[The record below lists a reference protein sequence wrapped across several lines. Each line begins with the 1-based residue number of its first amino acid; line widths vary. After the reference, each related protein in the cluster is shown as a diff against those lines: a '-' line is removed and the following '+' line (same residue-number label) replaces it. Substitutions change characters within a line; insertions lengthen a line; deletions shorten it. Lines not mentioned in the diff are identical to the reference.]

1 MNCDSLFHRSLFLY
15 CDRREKCLLCPMWLF
30 PPAIPSVATGK
41 IILQTFVFVLW
52 SIEITPKM
60 FPIFFLAIPCVAT
73 EENDCPGGVAL
84 PYPVLIIHTR
94 DLQSSR
100 RAGWRLKSSTAEG
113 RHFQKRADVRWGK
126 KKKALQRRSCEV
138 SYKKTM
144 LDINCCSDSASF
156 FKIWCRWV
164 DCADYIWVNS
174 LPCIDN

>member
-15 CDRREKCLLCPMWLF
+15 CDWREKCLLCPMWLF

-52 SIEITPKM
+52 SIEITVFVPH
-60 FPIFFLAIPCVAT
+60 FFSSNTMRGHWRKWLSWRSGITVSSSYNTYSRST
-73 EENDCPGGVAL
+73 E
-84 PYPVLIIHTR
+84 
-94 DLQSSR
+94 LQKSRMTTQKLNSWRTTLSEESR
-100 RAGWRLKSSTAEG
+100 RE
-113 RHFQKRADVRWGK
+113 VGK

-144 LDINCCSDSASF
+144 LEINCCSDSASF

-174 LPCIDN
+174 LPYIDN